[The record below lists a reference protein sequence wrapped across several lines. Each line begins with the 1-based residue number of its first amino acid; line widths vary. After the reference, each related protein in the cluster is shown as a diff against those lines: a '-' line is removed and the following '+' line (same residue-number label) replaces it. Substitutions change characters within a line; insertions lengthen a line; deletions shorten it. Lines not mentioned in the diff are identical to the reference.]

1 MRVSFRA
8 LRLLIDDLAQLIN
21 FVNWVLQVGKLL
33 LDLVKS
39 CLVRRVHVVLILLV
53 LVLVLLLF
61 GTLPDTH
68 QEVAPVALVLLVL
81 VLAPVP
87 TRPTRRGSGRGL
99 DERRLER
106 FELHRLQRELGASP
120 PGDGRGCLG
129 RWFGAGGSVRGA
141 GSAGGNGTGGG
152 GCVFLVLLII
162 VVILLATVHIVVVVL
177 VILVTTTLLDGSTW
191 RARHDVL
198 RRPTTLSFAGRRI
211 SALIVVLVLIVVVLV
226 IIPVVVLLFVL
237 LTFLITRVPVIV
249 FAAVRG

>member
-8 LRLLIDDLAQLIN
+8 LRLLIDDLAQL
-21 FVNWVLQVGKLL
+21 VDWVLKVGKLL

-68 QEVAPVALVLLVL
+68 EEVAPVALVLLVPL
-81 VLAPVP
+81 VLVGATVP
-87 TRPTRRGSGRGL
+87 ARPTRRGSGRGL

-152 GCVFLVLLII
+152 GCVFLVLLLV

-226 IIPVVVLLFVL
+226 FIPVVVLLFVL